1 MAERRLI
8 VDHLKF
14 SYEGLF
20 NVNELYSVIS
30 TWFFEKGWD
39 WNEKINQEQITPEGK
54 QIRIVLEPW
63 KSSTDYYRLV
73 MHIKVHC
80 IDVKDVEIE
89 HEGKPLR
96 LNQGLVRITFDGYVV
111 SDRKGYWS
119 GKPFLWFLS
128 ILSQK
133 YFYKEHFTKLEDWIK
148 SDVDDLYNKIKN
160 YLNVF
165 KYTYQA

>member
-20 NVNELYSVIS
+20 NASELYSVIS

-39 WNEKINQEQITPEGK
+39 WHEKINQEQVTPDGK

-63 KSSTDYYRLV
+63 KSSTDYYKLV
-73 MHIKVHC
+73 MHIKLNC
-80 IDVKDVEIE
+80 TDVKDVDVE
-89 HEGKPLR
+89 HEGKTLR

-111 SDRKGYWS
+111 SDRKHYWS
-119 GKPFLWFLS
+119 KKPFLWFLS
-128 ILSQK
+128 VLSQK
-133 YFYKEHFTKLEDWIK
+133 YFFSDHFAKLEDWIK
-148 SDVDDLYNKIKN
+148 SDVDDLHTKIKN

-165 KYTYQA
+165 KYTYHA